1 MPAFNQQSAATTAGR
16 TILRPGDQLARN
28 EAGEITGFGS
38 FKINSTAASI
48 LETTGVTIGV
58 YAAGG
63 TGKTTFFCSICD
75 RNLNPD
81 GFDLP
86 MLLIDAMAGI
96 KSVAHFIG
104 PDLQQ
109 LPIHSFADVEAWIA
123 TARAH
128 PSNAFP
134 WRSVY
139 IDNLTDL
146 MHKALAEQGFHNTA
160 GVAGGG
166 RTSSQPD
173 FNAMTT
179 RITVALQDLRDLSI
193 DYNFNLFISLWD
205 SIEKNPDG
213 AIIGR
218 KAALTPQLSTRV
230 QGILDYIGYL
240 TVLPSPVTINGK
252 LTWVR
257 RLDFSPNPEQDT
269 KWRVTPDRADE
280 VPFTLYNPTLP
291 AILNTVKRRQ
301 PFPKQQF
308 LMPKSS

>member
-1 MPAFNQQSAATTAGR
+1 MPPTNTTQATR
-16 TILRPGDQLARN
+16 TILRPGDQLTRN
-28 EAGEITGFGS
+28 EDGLITGFGS
-38 FKINSTAASI
+38 FKVFSDPVTI
-48 LETTGVTIGV
+48 LETGGVTIGL

-63 TGKTTFFCSICD
+63 TGKTTFFCSIAD
-75 RNLNPD
+75 RKLNPE
-81 GFDLP
+81 GNDLP
-86 MLLIDAMAGI
+86 MLIIDAMAGI
-96 KSVAHFIG
+96 KSVAHLIG

-109 LPIHSFADVEAWIA
+109 LPVHSFSDVETWISI
-123 TARAH
+123 ARAH
-128 PSNAFP
+128 PSTGFP

-160 GVAGGG
+160 GGGG

-179 RITVALQDLRDLSI
+179 RITVALQDLRDLST

-269 KWRVTPDRADE
+269 KWRVTPDRAEE
-280 VPFTLYNPTLP
+280 VPYTLYNPTLP

-308 LMPKSS
+308 AMPRSGG